1 MRAASFLLLR
11 CSLLYSLCARV
22 DIGAC
27 AADWAFLGGLL
38 WSTDELLL
46 NEAERVWSLVVA
58 FSEVRSLCRLC
69 FCGEVWAS
77 VIARAVCTLMWALLF
92 FRGVQSLL
100 PASVWS
106 TEETAV
112 EGLGEFDKSRSL
124 NLGMEGGVGLKPEG
138 ERSSVSLV
146 VCRASGEASLLTW
159 LQPKASG
166 QSCGS
171 ASLPLLEDLLLWA
184 GWSGVEMKKKKDHVN
199 EQNTTVCTV

>member
-11 CSLLYSLCARV
+11 CSLLYSLCAGV

-58 FSEVRSLCRLC
+58 FSEVRALCRLC
-69 FCGEVWAS
+69 FCGEVWAL

-92 FRGVQSLL
+92 FRGMQSLL

-171 ASLPLLEDLLLWA
+171 ASLPLLEDLLLWT
-184 GWSGVEMKKKKDHVN
+184 GWSGVEMKK
-199 EQNTTVCTV
+199 